1 VDRGVRG
8 IRRRDAHPVRTRH
21 GGRPDLDLTD
31 FAVFGRNLFYSTSV
45 VTALIILALLAWAVA
60 WREAACMTALAIA
73 PVAAVWLLSQGEYS
87 YFFPRYLLFTAGAW
101 ALLAGIGLSR
111 LDARIAAVAVLV
123 VAILGAGDQQVI
135 RGPGAHSWSSYPVGH
150 GGYYLDYAGAA
161 AFVARRA
168 HPGDGAVYQ
177 GREHQVS
184 WLMIGDGLHYYLSR
198 DMPNGVPVP
207 RQLFVAQSAAQAGTL
222 YPTALPGQPSQ
233 ARARPDRVPAHAG
246 AVGRVAITK

>member
-1 VDRGVRG
+1 
-8 IRRRDAHPVRTRH
+8 
-21 GGRPDLDLTD
+21 
-31 FAVFGRNLFYSTSV
+31 
-45 VTALIILALLAWAVA
+45 
-60 WREAACMTALAIA
+60 
-73 PVAAVWLLSQGEYS
+73 
-87 YFFPRYLLFTAGAW
+87 
-101 ALLAGIGLSR
+101 
-111 LDARIAAVAVLV
+111 VLV

-222 YPTALPGQPSQ
+222 YPRPCRDPAACLGAEPRIWVVGSGRQLSPYQ
-233 ARARPDRVPAHAG
+233 AVTPAQASLLRLRYRVSLVKHVRGLTVFLLTRAP
-246 AVGRVAITK
+246 